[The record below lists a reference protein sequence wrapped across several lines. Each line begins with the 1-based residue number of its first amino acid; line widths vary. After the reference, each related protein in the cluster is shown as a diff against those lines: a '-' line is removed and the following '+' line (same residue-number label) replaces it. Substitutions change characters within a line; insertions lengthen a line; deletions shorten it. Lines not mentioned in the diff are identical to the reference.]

1 MLEAWTWRPCPSRFG
16 RWRACDYVNSWPR
29 FEKGVAV
36 AELRIPDRAER
47 DDLGAFAARAV
58 RLDRD
63 VIVRLRGGK
72 GRVHVWADTP
82 FDTLVTRSL
91 RGSVRPT
98 DLTVGA
104 GDLLAAVAAG
114 GAAVVD
120 PGPAKD
126 ALWRC
131 ALPPERGWREV
142 DQVPAEVLANLT
154 GQGAA
159 VARRNPGPHGSPPSA
174 LLDQKVITVSGAG
187 FDVGV
192 PLRCL
197 FALSGMG
204 FVGAHAAAET
214 VRVSATDSWLRLDA
228 RYGAVLRRRHAL
240 LPLLV

>member
-1 MLEAWTWRPCPSRFG
+1 MNGVS
-16 RWRACDYVNSWPR
+16 SWPR

-36 AELRIPDRAER
+36 AELRIPDPVER
-47 DDLGAFAARAV
+47 DDLSAFVARV
-58 RLDRD
+58 LRLDRD
-63 VIVRLRGGK
+63 AIVRLRGGN
-72 GRVHVWADTP
+72 GRVHAWADTP

-91 RGSVRPT
+91 GGSVWPA
-98 DLTVGA
+98 DLTVGG
-104 GDLLAAVAAG
+104 GDLLIAVAVG

-120 PGPAKD
+120 PGAAKD
-126 ALWRC
+126 VLWRC

-142 DQVPAEVLANLT
+142 DQVPAEVLADLT
-154 GQGAA
+154 DQGAV

-174 LLDQKVITVSGAG
+174 LLDRKVITVSGAG

-204 FVGAHAAAET
+204 FVGAHAATET